1 MRAWLTMRRTGVAR
15 TELVAGLARGFGFG
29 LDGPAEAEVEG
40 TSTETCALFA
50 RFACGGAVAE
60 C

>member
-1 MRAWLTMRRTGVAR
+1 MTISGSIFCFGF
-15 TELVAGLARGFGFG
+15 GLGFG

-40 TSTETCALFA
+40 ASTETCALFA
-50 RFACGGAVAE
+50 RFARGGAVAD